1 MFEGISN
8 TTEIQHPEVVSG
20 STTTDRVEKP
30 VKQPEQEH
38 TDLQETATPQQQD
51 TEVTVTQ
58 SFLDELEQ
66 DIEMFHEVGL
76 QFSIHEPTG
85 RTVVKVVNK
94 ETDQTIREIPP
105 EELLNLAAKLDE
117 MLGILFD
124 EKV

>member
-1 MFEGISN
+1 MFEGISR
-8 TTEIQHPEVVSG
+8 TTEIQHPEIVTG
-20 STTTDRVEKP
+20 ATATDRVEKP
-30 VKQPEQEH
+30 VKQPEREQ
-38 TDLQETATPQQQD
+38 TGLQEAATPEHRE
-51 TEVTVTQ
+51 TEVNQ

-76 QFSIHEPTG
+76 QFSIHESTG
-85 RTVVKVVNK
+85 RTIVKVVNK